1 MHVAGD
7 HREMIRVRLPPASK
21 DAEFCRYRCRKSSR
35 QGFGGGF
42 YRGSGNFCGALVC
55 TCTEHGRRTRGSAW
69 FGAGTEDSGSCYFGS
84 QWEMM

>member
-35 QGFGGGF
+35 QGFVGEDFIEDLGTSVGLWSA
-42 YRGSGNFCGALVC
+42 RAQSVAGERVEVLGLEQVQKTVGAAILVVSG
-55 TCTEHGRRTRGSAW
+55 R
-69 FGAGTEDSGSCYFGS
+69 
-84 QWEMM
+84 